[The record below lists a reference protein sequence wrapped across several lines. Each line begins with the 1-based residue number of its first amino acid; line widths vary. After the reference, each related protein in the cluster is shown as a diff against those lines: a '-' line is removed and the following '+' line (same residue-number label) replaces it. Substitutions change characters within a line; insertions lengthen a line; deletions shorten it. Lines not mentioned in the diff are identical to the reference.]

1 MSQAKQSEMFDTPSN
16 HSPYIIE
23 ELEIYNWGPFSGRH
37 RAYIDS
43 RGSAI
48 IGQTGS
54 GKTTLVDAIMTL
66 IAARPLYNLA
76 STGGHESDRD
86 LVSYIRGV
94 SGEGNESGDNA
105 HIARNGST
113 VTALAA
119 RFSNGEQ
126 QVTLTAL
133 FWLDGSSSSMTDLKR
148 LWLFSRDAEH
158 EISHWL
164 ALHREGGARAVKQF
178 VREQSNTT
186 IHDSKKAYLA
196 QLQRFFEVGK
206 NAFALLNRA
215 AGLKQLNSIDELF
228 RELVLEDKSAF
239 KRAADVVDGFDVLKE
254 IHQELEI
261 ARSQQHALLP
271 IDAEEQV
278 RQRKDKKV
286 EELARLSHILPIWF
300 ATQGHQLWQ
309 HRQSELIEQLAKC
322 RVISAELTDEQQGQ
336 ELEIEQRHRFYI
348 EQGGGNIEQLEQQI
362 QQQQKIHRDC
372 RSKSNDYQ
380 RLTTGLD
387 LDSTISKESL
397 KLNQQ
402 RGEALRLE
410 KQQQLTALEE
420 QRDQE
425 GGALFTTEAHKK
437 SLQTALQEAKENSH
451 SNIPSAYLRFKLDLA
466 EALKIDVDA
475 VAYIAEL
482 VEIKSEEG
490 RWRGAIERALGAHR
504 LRLIVPGDQMR
515 QALAWVNRRNNR
527 LHVRLLDAAE
537 QRKEARF
544 LSDGFCHK
552 LSYRKH
558 PQREVVKRFVAGI
571 DRHCVASSDLLHQTP
586 HGMTAEGLMSGRAGQ
601 FDKQDQRAL
610 NENWM
615 TGFDNRDRLRELANE
630 LAQITD
636 EASQQQEQF
645 GTTKGQLKTLE
656 QLILLL
662 STLES
667 LEFGDIDVKSAE
679 RLLIQLQ
686 QHLEQLQD
694 PNSDTARAK
703 QQWEAAKAILQQ
715 IRQNLLESEQK
726 ISRLQVKQEQATQRV
741 KSLLKQMGS
750 GLSTEQ
756 QTLAA
761 GHFKAISIEEIDQ
774 LDEQQREANSQLQKR
789 SQTASTGLSSSINR
803 LIRLMGTAKQK
814 DTGALS
820 EVGTEICDIP
830 NYLQQLQLLT
840 KEALPEKVERFLAY
854 LNKSSD
860 EGVTQLLVNIENGV
874 SMIEERID
882 ELNRTMV
889 KVDFQPGHYLQ
900 LRPKRVIHE
909 TLTSIQKAQR
919 QLRSAALKEDEG
931 ESHYRALIE
940 LVGQL
945 RDAVERKKTQG
956 ARALLD
962 PRYRLQFSVAVI
974 KRDGE
979 QVIEVRTGSQ
989 GGSGGEKEIITSYI
1003 LTASLSYA
1011 LCPDGMGRP
1020 LFGTVI
1026 LDEAFSKSS
1035 QAVAARIIDALR
1047 QFGLHPLF
1055 ITPNKEMRLLRLHT
1069 HSAILVHRRGLRAT
1083 TTSLSW
1089 DELDQQAKKRLEN
1102 V

>member
-1 MSQAKQSEMFDTPSN
+1 MFETLSN
-16 HSPYIIE
+16 RLPYIIE
-23 ELEIYNWGPFSGRH
+23 QLEIYNWGPFSGLH
-37 RAYIDS
+37 RADIDPQ
-43 RGSAI
+43 GSAI

-66 IAARPLYNLA
+66 IAIRPLYNLA

-86 LVSYIRGV
+86 LISYIRGV

-105 HIARNGST
+105 HIARNGTT
-113 VTALAA
+113 VTALSA
-119 RFSNGEQ
+119 RFSNGTQ

-133 FWLDGSSSSMTDLKR
+133 FWINGSSSSMTDLKR
-148 LWLFSRDAEH
+148 LWLFSRDVEYD
-158 EISHWL
+158 ITNWL
-164 ALHREGGARAVKQF
+164 TLHREGGSKAVKQF
-178 VREQSNTT
+178 VREQSSTT
-186 IHDSKKAYLA
+186 IHESKTAYLA

-206 NAFALLNRA
+206 NAFSLLNRA

-239 KRAADVVDGFDVLKE
+239 KRATDVVTGFDDLKE

-261 ARSQQHALLP
+261 ARSQQQSLLP

-278 RQRKDKKV
+278 RQRREQKV
-286 EELARLSHILPIWF
+286 EKLIRLSHILPIWF
-300 ATQGHQLWQ
+300 ATQGHHFWQCRQTALIGQLD
-309 HRQSELIEQLAKC
+309 KC
-322 RVISAELTDEQQGQ
+322 RMVSAELTDNQQRQEREVEQYY
-336 ELEIEQRHRFYI
+336 RFYI
-348 EQGGGNIEQLEQQI
+348 EQGGGNIEQLEQQTL
-362 QQQQKIHRDC
+362 QQQKIYRN
-372 RSKSNDYQ
+372 SKLKADDYQ
-380 RLTTGLD
+380 RLTNALNLEPTL
-387 LDSTISKESL
+387 SRVSL

-402 RGEALRLE
+402 QGKQLRTE
-410 KQQQLTALEE
+410 KQQQLTTLEQ

-425 GGALFTTEAHKK
+425 GGALFTAEARKK
-437 SLQTALQEAKENSH
+437 SLQTDLQEAKNNNH
-451 SNIPSAYLRFKLDLA
+451 SNIPSSYLRFKQELS
-466 EALKIDVDA
+466 EALNLDTDT

-482 VEIKSEEG
+482 VEVKTEEKI
-490 RWRGAIERALGAHR
+490 WRGAIERALGTHR
-504 LRLIVPGDQMR
+504 LRLIVPSEKMR
-515 QALAWVNRRNNR
+515 QALAWVNQRNNR

-537 QRKEARF
+537 KPKDIRF
-544 LSDGFCHK
+544 LNDGFCHK

-558 PQREVVKRFVAGI
+558 PQREVVKQFVAGI
-571 DRHCVASSDLLHQTP
+571 DRHCVESSDLLHKTP
-586 HGMTAEGLMSGRAGQ
+586 HGMTTEGLMSGRAGQ

-615 TGFDNRDRLRELANE
+615 TGFDNRDRLREL
-630 LAQITD
+630 TD
-636 EASQQQEQF
+636 ELVQIADDVSQQHKRYSE
-645 GTTKGQLKTLE
+645 TKRAHKTLE
-656 QLILLL
+656 QLIFLL
-662 STLES
+662 STLEE
-667 LEFGDIDVKSAE
+667 LEFSDIDTKSAE
-679 RLLIQLQ
+679 QLLAQLQ
-686 QHLEQLQD
+686 QQLEQLQN

-703 QQWEAAKAILQQ
+703 QQWEEGKATLLQL
-715 IRQNLLESEQK
+715 RQNLLENEQK
-726 ISRLQVKQEQATQRV
+726 SSRLQVEQERATSQV
-741 KSLLKQMGS
+741 KSLLKQIGS
-750 GLSTEQ
+750 GLSVEQ
-756 QTLAA
+756 QTLADSQ
-761 GHFKAISIEEIDQ
+761 FKAVSIDQIEQ
-774 LDEQQREANSQLQKR
+774 LDEQERESNNQLQKQL
-789 SQTASTGLSSSINR
+789 QTANSKLSSSINR
-803 LIRLMGTAKQK
+803 LIRLMSSAKQK
-814 DTGALS
+814 DTGALA
-820 EVGTEICDIP
+820 EAGTEIADIP

-874 SMIEERID
+874 SIIEERID

-919 QLRSAALKEDEG
+919 QLRSAALKEDDG
-931 ESHYRALIE
+931 ESHYRALVEVIH
-940 LVGQL
+940 QL

-962 PRYRLQFSVAVI
+962 PRYRLQFYVAVI

-979 QVIEVRTGSQ
+979 EVIEIRTGSQ

-1069 HSAILVHRRGLRAT
+1069 RSAILVHRRGLRAT
-1083 TTSLSW
+1083 TSSLSW
-1089 DELDQQAKKRLEN
+1089 EELDQQAKKRLEHE
-1102 V
+1102 